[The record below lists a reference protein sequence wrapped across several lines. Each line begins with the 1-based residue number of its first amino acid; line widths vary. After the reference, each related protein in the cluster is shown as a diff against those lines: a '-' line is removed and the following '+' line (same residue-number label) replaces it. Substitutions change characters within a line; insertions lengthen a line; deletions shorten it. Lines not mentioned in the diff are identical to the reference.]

1 MVITE
6 RETIRRQLYRVELD
20 GEPAG
25 TIDRRTLDEAGYR
38 LGDSVTE
45 SEWQALKEASARN
58 RAREKALYLLSLR
71 DHSKGELVRKLT
83 EEAGE
88 EIAAQTA
95 DRMEELGFLD
105 DEALSRRWA
114 ADLSRRKCYPRRRVE
129 QELTAKG
136 FDRETAREAAAQTLT
151 EDSVLALELLRKK
164 YYNKMATEDGRRKT
178 TAALARYGFSY
189 EAIRRAI
196 HNFQI
201 ED

>member
-38 LGDSVTE
+38 QGDTITE
-45 SEWQALKEASARN
+45 AAWQALLEASARN
-58 RAREKALYLLSLR
+58 RAREKALYLLSMR
-71 DHSKGELVRKLT
+71 DRSKGELIRKLA
-83 EEAGE
+83 EESGE

-105 DEALSRRWA
+105 DDALARRWA

-129 QELTAKG
+129 QELTARG
-136 FDRETAREAAAQTLT
+136 FDRDTAHEAAAETQT
-151 EDSVLALELLRKK
+151 EDSFLALELLRKK

-189 EAIRRAI
+189 EAIRRAMQ
-196 HNFQI
+196 NWEI